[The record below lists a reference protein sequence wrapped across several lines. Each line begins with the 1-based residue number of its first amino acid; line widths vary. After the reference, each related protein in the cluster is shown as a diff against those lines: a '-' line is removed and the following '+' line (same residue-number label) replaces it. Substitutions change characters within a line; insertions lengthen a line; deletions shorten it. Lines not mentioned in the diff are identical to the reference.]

1 MPIII
6 ILLLAILVAQIGY
19 WDTFTAVLGAIG
31 VVILLILLAGAIV
44 FLTAVYFMRRGRAL
58 LNSRRSPSVD
68 CSVFL

>member
-44 FLTAVYFMRRGRAL
+44 FLTAVYFMRRVHA
-58 LNSRRSPSVD
+58 RS
-68 CSVFL
+68 